1 MVIKGGEKRMD
12 GQKMTRKRFKNIGFL
27 LNLFNLKVLA
37 LAAFLFPLIGI
48 VNVNAGVDLFVVS
61 AGTDEV
67 LRYKGTTVLSSMH
80 SSQQ

>member
-1 MVIKGGEKRMD
+1 MD

-48 VNVNAGVDLFVVS
+48 VNVNAGVDLFVGS

-67 LRYKGTTVLSSMH
+67 LRPPKH
-80 SSQQ
+80 